1 MTDPRTDRLTTL
13 GLLWA
18 AWEGQGRALAAER
31 WQQPTRLGDWTVR
44 MLYAHA
50 AGWPVGLSHLVGQAR
65 EVAPTHASAAALLAD
80 FNRPGGMATTQADRV
95 AAAAREDAA
104 IYTPAQMLEQFA
116 VTGPQAIAT
125 ARQLGPVVVDYF
137 GRAMLPL
144 EEAVSIGIL
153 EATVHLLDLQRAL
166 DVPPDVPPA
175 GLEHTVGLLAR
186 MTPPVDFIELAT
198 GRSEVALFP
207 VLR

>member
-1 MTDPRTDRLTTL
+1 MTPEDRLTAL

-18 AWEGQGRALAAER
+18 AWEHQGRGLAADQ

-50 AGWPVGLSHLVGQAR
+50 ASWPVGFAHLVGQVR
-65 EVAPTHASAAALLAD
+65 QVAPTYASAAELLGE
-80 FNRPGGMATTQADRV
+80 FNQPGGIATRQADRV

-104 IYTPAQMLEQFA
+104 AYTPAQLIEPFA
-116 VTGPQAIAT
+116 VTGPQAIAR
-125 ARQLGPVVVDYF
+125 ARELGSVVVDYF
-137 GRAMLPL
+137 GRAMLAL
-144 EEAVSIGIL
+144 DEAVSIGIL

-166 DVPPDVPPA
+166 EVPPDVLGA
-175 GLEHTVGLLAR
+175 GLEHTVGLLAT

-198 GRSEVALFP
+198 GRSQVALFP